1 MKYLLNNK
9 VYDTEKA
16 EEILKRLGNTFHNY
30 NLRKRERGDWIG
42 GHNQN
47 N

>member
-1 MKYLLNNK
+1 M
-9 VYDTEKA
+9 VV
-16 EEILKRLGNTFHNY
+16 EEFNIGRTQIIIHDKRLGNTFHNY